1 MLDKLNTKIIRVLN
15 SMCDNSSTYKI
26 LSLSDIIQKVGKGS
40 KMDIES
46 LTKNLEFLSGRDY
59 IDIKY
64 IDEKDV
70 CLALLSKARIH
81 DEEVEGVKKEKQKY
95 YKLAT
100 FSSIVSAVA
109 AFLGAFLAIVLFK

>member
-1 MLDKLNTKIIRVLN
+1 MLDKLNTKIVKVLN
-15 SMCDNSSTYKI
+15 GMCDNSSTYKI
-26 LSLSDIIQKVGKGS
+26 LSLNDIIQKVGKNFNI
-40 KMDIES
+40 DVES
-46 LTKNLEFLSGRDY
+46 LTKNLEFLSSRDY
-59 IDIKY
+59 IDVKY

-81 DEEVEGVKKEKQKY
+81 DEELEGIRKEKNKY

-100 FSSIVSAVA
+100 FSAVMSALA